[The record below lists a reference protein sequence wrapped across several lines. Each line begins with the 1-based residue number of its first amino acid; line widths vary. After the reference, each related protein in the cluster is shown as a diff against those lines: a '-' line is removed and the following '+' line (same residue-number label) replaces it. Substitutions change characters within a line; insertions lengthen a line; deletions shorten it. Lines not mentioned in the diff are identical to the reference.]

1 MSTTEKLCLQW
12 NDFKEN
18 ITSSF
23 RVLREDKEFTDVTLA
38 FEDGQQIGAHKV
50 VLASS
55 SPFFMELLK
64 KTMHPRPLIYMRGL
78 RSEDFL
84 AIMDFLYYGE
94 ANVLQENLDSF
105 LALAEELRLKGLS
118 GGGAD
123 AEKEPDEKFTQDRN
137 VPLKRET
144 SRKSTAPISKSNFES
159 QSSKGPYDTTVAV
172 RNDKINV
179 EFQELDEQIR
189 SMITKSDIS
198 AGPGKGKMA
207 SCNVCGKEGP
217 YQLMP
222 RHIEANHI
230 TGVSH
235 ACDICGKVSR
245 SKNALNTHIFS

>member
-23 RVLREDKEFTDVTLA
+23 RVLREDKELTDVTLV

-172 RNDKINV
+172 EGEAEESPDEGDVTGEEDAEKRVLLVVPSDTHIDDSPNKLHKPEPKVLDDDDNDNDDDDHTIN
-179 EFQELDEQIR
+179 
-189 SMITKSDIS
+189 
-198 AGPGKGKMA
+198 
-207 SCNVCGKEGP
+207 
-217 YQLMP
+217 
-222 RHIEANHI
+222 
-230 TGVSH
+230 
-235 ACDICGKVSR
+235 
-245 SKNALNTHIFS
+245 SKN